1 MKKLSI
7 LIFFV
12 SMISTFLAFGQ
23 KENVEE
29 PTEIELE
36 EISVIANRATVR
48 ETPVAF
54 SDVSKSDLSDRLASR
69 DLPMILSETP
79 SVYASMSGGGSGDSR
94 VNVRGFNQ
102 RNVAEL
108 MESLLTIWKMA
119 GFTGPIG
126 ME

>member
-1 MKKLSI
+1 
-7 LIFFV
+7 
-12 SMISTFLAFGQ
+12 MISTFSAFGQ
-23 KENVEE
+23 KGNVEE

>member
-1 MKKLSI
+1 
-7 LIFFV
+7 
-12 SMISTFLAFGQ
+12 MISTFSAFGQ

-36 EISVIANRATVR
+36 EISVRANRAKVR

-69 DLPMILSETP
+69 DLPIILSETP

-119 GFTGPIG
+119 GFTDPIG